1 MTRRYRMNNDYIKI
15 KRINGADLD
24 PNDEWAL
31 LKQWGKEALD
41 ELAEEEA
48 AQIEIGKSHG
58 KE

>member
-1 MTRRYRMNNDYIKI
+1 MNNDYIKI

-31 LKQWGKEALD
+31 LKQWEKEALD